1 MKTRGA
7 VLWAAGQSPPYAI
20 SRPLELIDL
29 DLDPPGP
36 GEVLVEM
43 YAAGICHSDLSVLD
57 GSRRRPTP
65 MLLGHEAAGIVI
77 ETGQGT
83 SRLRVGD
90 HVVTVFVPACR
101 HCADCDVGRPALCVR
116 ANGANGEG
124 ALLSGGRRLRA
135 GTQQVNH
142 HCGVSGFSQFAVMS
156 ENSLVRV
163 DESVPF
169 DVAALFGCAVLTG
182 VGAVINTAEVVAGQH
197 VAIVGLG
204 GVGMA
209 AVLGAVAAGAA
220 SIVAIDTVQTKLAHA
235 AQLGAT
241 STFLADCPDLV
252 GAIRDVTGGG
262 ADVAL
267 EMSGSVHALQTAW
280 QITRRGGKTVSCGL
294 PNPDHRFAFSPTQL
308 VAEER
313 IVQGSYMGGGDPARD
328 IPKYVEWFK
337 AGKLP
342 VAALISARLPLE
354 RINEGMDA
362 LAAGSALRQIIV
374 FH

>member
-7 VLWAAGQSPPYAI
+7 VLWTAGRSPPYAI
-20 SRPLELIDL
+20 SRPLELIEL
-29 DLDPPGP
+29 ELDPPGP
-36 GEVLVEM
+36 GEVMIELH
-43 YAAGICHSDLSVLD
+43 AAGICHSDLSVID

-77 ETGQGT
+77 QTGEGI

-90 HVVTVFVPACR
+90 HVVAVFVPACR
-101 HCADCDVGRPALCVR
+101 HCADCDSGRPALCTR

-124 ALLSGGRRLRA
+124 TLLSGQRRLSA
-135 GTQQVNH
+135 GAQPVNH
-142 HCGVSGFSQFAVMS
+142 HCGVSGFAQFAVMS
-156 ENSLVRV
+156 ENSLVRI

-182 VGAVINTAEVVAGQH
+182 VGAVINSAKVTPGQH
-197 VAIVGLG
+197 VAVVGLG

-209 AVLGAVAAGAA
+209 AVLGARAAGAA
-220 SIVAIDTVQTKLAHA
+220 SIIAIDTVPAKLAQA

-241 STFLADCPDLV
+241 STYAADYPDLV
-252 GAIRDVTGGG
+252 AAIREATRGGV
-262 ADVAL
+262 DVAL
-267 EMSGSVHALQTAW
+267 DMSGSVHALQSAW

-294 PNPDHRFAFSPTQL
+294 PDAGHRFTFSPTQL

-313 IVQGSYMGGGDPARD
+313 IVQGSYMGGGDPAHD
-328 IPKYVEWFK
+328 IPRYVEWFK
-337 AGKLP
+337 AGRLP

-362 LAAGSALRQIIV
+362 LASGSALRQIIV